1 MALSRFFQRLPAGPS
16 TGTLSAY
23 DSSGSNEHRSAERDV
38 NIRKRF
44 RPASNRSPKGA
55 PIAGNM
61 VRMAV
66 VFSQDESIIGLIRDG
81 LTEGWRID
89 PCSEPNQARMFL
101 QRADVGIV
109 VIDDVAIDK
118 PSCGW
123 LLDQVHRWTPDALV
137 AYIASAHTPETERQ
151 VRSLGVQ
158 YYLSRPVDR
167 ERTIRVLHSF
177 AAAQL

>member
-1 MALSRFFQRLPAGPS
+1 MN
-16 TGTLSAY
+16 T
-23 DSSGSNEHRSAERDV
+23 
-38 NIRKRF
+38 RKRF

-81 LTEGWRID
+81 LTDGWRID
-89 PCSEPNQARMFL
+89 PCSEPNEARMFL
-101 QRADVGIV
+101 QRADIRIV

-118 PSCGW
+118 PTRGW
-123 LLDQVHRWTPDALV
+123 LLDQVHRWVPDALV
-137 AYIASAHTPETERQ
+137 AYIASAHTLEGERQ
-151 VRSLGVQ
+151 VRSRGVQ
-158 YYLSRPVDR
+158 YYLARPVDR

-177 AAAQL
+177 AAVQL